1 MFHVKHAT
9 GGQAPARGTIHRRSR
24 SAAPD
29 APLTPPRGPLD
40 PRRTRRIPPRPAPL
54 RPPATARR
62 RGGRRC
68 GAGNPRRRPRR
79 GRHVRGKAQA
89 KTWTFAILKNKIV
102 DHIRQRVREPTLNV
116 YDDEIPDDAFD
127 ALFDERRHWKPSER
141 PASWGDP
148 EQSLEDAQFWR
159 VFDACLERLP
169 SNTARVFMMREFLG
183 FETDEICKELALSA
197 SNCWVILH
205 RARMALRLCL
215 ESQWFQGKT

>member
-1 MFHVKHAT
+1 MADNEFEAELN
-9 GGQAPARGTIHRRSR
+9 R
-24 SAAPD
+24 
-29 APLTPPRGPLD
+29 
-40 PRRTRRIPPRPAPL
+40 L
-54 RPPATARR
+54 RPTLMRFAVLQLRDEQSAEDVVQDTMLAALQ
-62 RGGRRC
+62 GRDNF
-68 GAGNPRRRPRR
+68 A
-79 GRHVRGKAQA
+79 GKAQL
-89 KTWTFAILKNKIV
+89 KTWLTSILKNKIV

>member
-1 MFHVKHAT
+1 MTPEELAGFRHDLLRF
-9 GGQAPARGTIHRRSR
+9 ARLQLRDD
-24 SAAPD
+24 AAAED
-29 APLTPPRGPLD
+29 AVQETLAAAL
-40 PRRTRRIPPRPAPL
+40 A
-54 RPPATARR
+54 A
-62 RGGRRC
+62 
-68 GAGNPRRRPRR
+68 AGKFA
-79 GRHVRGKAQA
+79 GKAQA

>member
-1 MFHVKHAT
+1 MTPEELAGFRHDLLRF
-9 GGQAPARGTIHRRSR
+9 ARLQLRDDAAAEDAVQETLAAALAAAGTF
-24 SAAPD
+24 A
-29 APLTPPRGPLD
+29 
-40 PRRTRRIPPRPAPL
+40 
-54 RPPATARR
+54 
-62 RGGRRC
+62 
-68 GAGNPRRRPRR
+68 
-79 GRHVRGKAQA
+79 GKAQA

-169 SNTARVFMMREFLG
+169 SNTARVFMRREFLG

>member
-1 MFHVKHAT
+1 MTPEELAGFRHDLLRF
-9 GGQAPARGTIHRRSR
+9 ARLQLRDDAAAEDAVQETLAAALAAAGTF
-24 SAAPD
+24 A
-29 APLTPPRGPLD
+29 
-40 PRRTRRIPPRPAPL
+40 
-54 RPPATARR
+54 
-62 RGGRRC
+62 
-68 GAGNPRRRPRR
+68 
-79 GRHVRGKAQA
+79 GKAQD
-89 KTWTFAILKNKIV
+89 KIV